1 MGLSRTERKE
11 IKLEVLLHPCDSSA
25 AQATPAPPPEAQLR
39 LTCEWVTRAEEGKQ
53 RVQAGIVWFSFIA

>member
-25 AQATPAPPPEAQLR
+25 AQATPKAQLR